1 MYTFLFPTSEFSQ
14 SQYADMYMREKLSAK
29 INIPEETIK
38 VDQVGFFF
46 CYFRVIKVIWKPH
59 SASLT
64 GLVLKQKSKVE
75 EGNQTEEQ
83 NRQ

>member
-38 VDQVGFFF
+38 VDQVGLVFF
-46 CYFRVIKVIWKPH
+46 VILKLLR
-59 SASLT
+59 SSGNLT
-64 GLVLKQKSKVE
+64 VYL
-75 EGNQTEEQ
+75 
-83 NRQ
+83 

>member
-1 MYTFLFPTSEFSQ
+1 MFLFPTSEFSQ

-38 VDQVGFFF
+38 VDQVFFF
-46 CYFRVIKVIWKPH
+46 CYFKVIKVIWKPH
-59 SASLT
+59 SVSLT

>member
-46 CYFRVIKVIWKPH
+46 VILKLLR
-59 SASLT
+59 SSGNLT
-64 GLVLKQKSKVE
+64 VYL
-75 EGNQTEEQ
+75 
-83 NRQ
+83 